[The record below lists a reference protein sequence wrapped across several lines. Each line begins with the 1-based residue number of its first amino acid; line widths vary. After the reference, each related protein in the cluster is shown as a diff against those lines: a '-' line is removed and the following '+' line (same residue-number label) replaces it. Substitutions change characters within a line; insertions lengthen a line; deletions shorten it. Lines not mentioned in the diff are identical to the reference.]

1 MWHDCT
7 QQHLCSIYR
16 KTAETARGPPLGM
29 PPDRLQ
35 PHRCPL
41 DPRTLLRRIRHS
53 SSPGAPKSRPVD
65 ANDSLRLGASW
76 RPRSNMPFGA
86 AEYRLPAS
94 RVNTPSPP
102 VCPAQR
108 RSQVARS
115 LRRVPPLPHLPRT
128 SYLFSSDPYVIS
140 CVSLAR
146 SMTSRDKT
154 RTATPRARSSKPI
167 TLSPDPS
174 GPSDPRQGSLKSRR
188 HPDRARWIPPFRAQ
202 GPLRAVALLRT
213 LST

>member
-1 MWHDCT
+1 MIAHSNISALYT
-7 QQHLCSIYR
+7 ERQPRRLAVPHLGCRPIASSRTGVPSIVARCSAASAIPALPVLR
-16 KTAETARGPPLGM
+16 NPDPLT
-29 PPDRLQ
+29 
-35 PHRCPL
+35 
-41 DPRTLLRRIRHS
+41 RTTL
-53 SSPGAPKSRPVD
+53 
-65 ANDSLRLGASW
+65 LRLGASW

-94 RVNTPSPP
+94 PVNTPSPP

-108 RSQVARS
+108 RSHVARS

-128 SYLFSSDPYVIS
+128 SHLYSSDPYVGS

>member
-1 MWHDCT
+1 MWHDRT

-35 PHRCPL
+35 PHKCPL
-41 DPRTLLRRIRHS
+41 DRRTLLRRIRHS
-53 SSPGAPKSRPVD
+53 SSRGTPKSRPVD
-65 ANDSLRLGASW
+65 ADDSLASW
-76 RPRSNMPFGA
+76 RVLEAEIQHAIRGRRILTPRWSSQ
-86 AEYRLPAS
+86 YSVSSRLSSPKAQP
-94 RVNTPSPP
+94 RGRESPP
-102 VCPAQR
+102 GPSATVRQPL
-108 RSQVARS
+108 SPSAR
-115 LRRVPPLPHLPRT
+115 
-128 SYLFSSDPYVIS
+128 YVVS
-140 CVSLAR
+140 CASLAR
-146 SMTSRDKT
+146 SMTRRDKT
-154 RTATPRARSSKPI
+154 RTATPRARSSKPN

-174 GPSDPRQGSLKSRR
+174 GSPGPRQGSLRSRR